1 MKYYERKALL
11 RSGEIMSEEIK
22 TIANGQCMEYKGK
35 PLVRSENTICYGD
48 MSDKYVLLLT
58 IMNYK
63 EVKGNQIPDKVLVQI
78 LKTDPSLSQYDRIE
92 KQDMKDG
99 LFEAFDIGIIWL
111 ERLLG

>member
-1 MKYYERKALL
+1 
-11 RSGEIMSEEIK
+11 MSEELK
-22 TIANGQCMEYKGK
+22 SVADNAVHGKYLEYKGK
-35 PLVRSENTICYGD
+35 PLVRNENTICYGD

-58 IMNYK
+58 IMNFK
-63 EVKGNQIPDKVLVQI
+63 EVKGEQIPDKVLVQI
-78 LKTDPSLSQYDRIE
+78 LKTDTSLPQYDRIE

>member
-1 MKYYERKALL
+1 MSDAAKAL
-11 RSGEIMSEEIK
+11 
-22 TIANGQCMEYKGK
+22 ANGQCLEYKGK
-35 PLVRSENTICYGD
+35 PLVRSENSICYGD

-63 EVKGNQIPDKVLVQI
+63 EVKGNQIPDKVLVKI
-78 LKTDPSLSQYDRIE
+78 LKTDPNLSQYDRIE

-99 LFEAFDIGIIWL
+99 LFNAFDIGIIWL

>member
-1 MKYYERKALL
+1 MSDAIKAL
-11 RSGEIMSEEIK
+11 SS
-22 TIANGQCMEYKGK
+22 GQCLEYKGR
-35 PLVRSENTICYGD
+35 PLVRSENTICYGNI
-48 MSDKYVLLLT
+48 SDKYVLLLT

-78 LKTDPSLSQYDRIE
+78 LKTDTSLSQYDRIE

>member
-1 MKYYERKALL
+1 
-11 RSGEIMSEEIK
+11 MSEELRSLAENVVIGK
-22 TIANGQCMEYKGK
+22 YLEYKGK
-35 PLVRSENTICYGD
+35 PLVRNENSICYGD

-63 EVKGNQIPDKVLVQI
+63 EVKGVQIPDKVLVQI
-78 LKTDPSLSQYDRIE
+78 LKTDTSLSQYDRIE

-99 LFEAFDIGIIWL
+99 LFEAFDIGMIWL